1 MSPEACILTTKD
13 LTILEI
19 MLERCLGRDD
29 PLAPVLRRK
38 MASATIVF
46 RDDVPADVV
55 TLNSRAMFSVDGL
68 DSDTRVISHESSGS
82 AVGLFLPVTSARGLT
97 LIGMSEGQEAR
108 LCRHDGTEETILLE
122 KVLYQPE
129 AARREKAKN
138 ASEPSPVERRP
149 ALRLIRG
156 AYYGEPRPIAGG
168 GANKGVTGGTGGGF
182 DDPGPSAA

>member
-1 MSPEACILTTKD
+1 MSPDTCILTTKD

-46 RDDVPADVV
+46 RDDVPVEAA
-55 TLNSRAMFSVDGL
+55 TLNSRVTFSIGGGET
-68 DSDTRVISHESSGS
+68 DTRVISHESSGS
-82 AVGLFLPVTSARGLT
+82 SVGLFLPVTSARGLA
-97 LIGMSEGQEAR
+97 LIGMSEGQAAHLTR
-108 LCRHDGTEETILLE
+108 RDGTEETIVLE

-129 AARREKAKN
+129 AARREKNEREQAR
-138 ASEPSPVERRP
+138 AARRP

-156 AYYGEPRPIAGG
+156 AYYDEPRP
-168 GANKGVTGGTGGGF
+168 VVGGTGGGC

>member
-1 MSPEACILTTKD
+1 MSPDTCILTTKD

-29 PLAPVLRRK
+29 PLAPVLRKK

-46 RDDVPADVV
+46 RDDVSAEVA
-55 TLNSRAMFSVDGL
+55 TLNSRVAFSIDGRET
-68 DSDTRVISHESSGS
+68 DTRVISHESSGS
-82 AVGLFLPVTSARGLT
+82 SVGLFLPVTSTRGLA
-97 LIGMSEGQEAR
+97 LIGMSEGQVGR
-108 LCRHDGTEETILLE
+108 LTRRDGTEETIVLE

-129 AARREKAKN
+129 AARREKDEREEAGT
-138 ASEPSPVERRP
+138 VRRP

-156 AYYGEPRPIAGG
+156 AYYDEPRQVPVARSGG
-168 GANKGVTGGTGGGF
+168 GC